1 MLDQRK
7 MPDKMRKREIE
18 SVRIKWMDHDDGK
31 KNMLFFFF
39 FNFNSSVCYYISGV
53 RSHPGVSSA
62 AQRLTRFGEIFS

>member
-7 MPDKMRKREIE
+7 MPDKMRKRVIE
-18 SVRIKWMDHDDGK
+18 RALKSNGWIMTMGK
-31 KNMLFFFF
+31 TRCFFFF
-39 FNFNSSVCYYISGV
+39 YFNSSACYYISGD